1 MESDIADKLAPP
13 ETERRAWPRYTAER
27 EVSLAIE
34 VAGRKHNCLIKDI
47 SLGGA
52 RLSCGEG
59 LPKSE
64 EIVFTGLAFG
74 PSRGKRLWQSTSEI
88 GIEFDFSDETLSLIS
103 QCLRAILHDDSQ
115 QRTTN
120 QLPDA

>member
-1 MESDIADKLAPP
+1 MNSDIADRLAPP

-27 EVSLAIE
+27 KVTLAVEI
-34 VAGRKHNCLIKDI
+34 AGQKHSCLVQDI

-52 RLSCGEG
+52 RLKCDGD
-59 LPKSE
+59 LLDSE
-64 EIVFTGLAFG
+64 EIVFTGPAFG

-103 QCLRAILHDDSQ
+103 QCLRAMLHDDSQ
-115 QRTTN
+115 QRSTSR
-120 QLPDA
+120 LPDA